1 MTALTAD
8 RNTHRRTGESF
19 SFPVAASVTCYAGG
33 IAVLDSAGNCKP
45 AVTAT
50 GLIAVGCFIETV
62 ANGAT
67 AAAVNVNVE
76 RGIFRYANSADS
88 DAITKA
94 EVGDVCYLVDDQTVA
109 KTHGSGTRS
118 PAGLVVDVDS
128 GGVWVQIGCD
138 SLLSPATALLA
149 ANNLSDVG
157 AAATARANLGVN
169 KLWVPID
176 VVTLVGTNVY
186 YAVAPIA
193 GTITKIRSVI
203 EGVLTTGDATLTGKI
218 NGAAI
223 TNGVITITQSGSAAG
238 DTDSATPSAAHTVAA
253 GDAISLTVGGTNA
266 TASRARCLV
275 EITY

>member
-1 MTALTAD
+1 MTALAAD

-19 SFPVAASVTCYAGG
+19 SFPVAANVTCYAGG

-109 KTHGSGTRS
+109 KTHGSSTRS
-118 PAGLVVDVDS
+118 PAGLVVEVDS

-149 ANNLSDVG
+149 ANNLSDVA

-176 VVTLVGTNVY
+176 VVTLVGTGVY
-186 YAVAPIA
+186 YAVAPVA
-193 GTITKIRSVI
+193 GTITKIYSII
-203 EGVLTTGDATLTGKI
+203 EGELTVGNATLTGKI
-218 NGAAI
+218 GTNAI
-223 TNGVITITQSGSAAG
+223 TGGALTITQAGSAAG
-238 DTDSATPSAAHTVAA
+238 DVDSATPSAAHTVTA
-253 GDAISLTVGGTNA
+253 GSVISVTVGGTNE
-266 TASRARCLV
+266 TASRARVLV